1 MSNIN
6 IENLSYDM
14 NMDRE
19 AMEAIAGAWGGWAK
33 RWAKKTFRSARKAY
47 SRIKSELLPDG
58 RTKMILKD
66 PSTGD
71 FSDRVA

>member
-47 SRIKSELLPDG
+47 SRIKRLLCKVRRPSP
-58 RTKMILKD
+58 LD
-66 PSTGD
+66 PYS
-71 FSDRVA
+71 RHCRR